1 MNKGKNLSHFKDAR
15 EVMRNGNPKEGTNKS
30 AYRHQDLDQKRAV
43 KIKVC
48 LDQKRE
54 RQKEKSVTIIC
65 LTIPRSKHSNEAL
78 HQERMTTL

>member
-1 MNKGKNLSHFKDAR
+1 MSKGRNLSRFKDAR
-15 EVMRNGNPKEGTNKS
+15 EVMKNGNLREGTNKS
-30 AYRHQDLDQKRAV
+30 AYRHQGLDQKKAV

-54 RQKEKSVTIIC
+54 RQKEKSATIIC

-78 HQERMTTL
+78 HQERMTTH